1 MDLSKTAERIKKR
14 RNELHLKGSELA
26 EKALI
31 SDKSTISAWEN
42 GKIPK
47 LENIIALSKALDC
60 SPEYLLGCVEHPDVT
75 TSWIAE
81 QIPLSEEAIE
91 YLRWLKKA
99 CGDGTMEE
107 HELQR
112 GMIDAIIC
120 GLENGIDDGT
130 NGVIWSANELMTLLV
145 KANREDEINPSVNH
159 SVFIRQAFCM
169 ALGGIAFDYISRMAN
184 KNMASRR
191 AELEEE
197 EAYIKE
203 FNEWRKQR
211 KERGDD
217 NGNV

>member
-81 QIPLSEEAIE
+81 QIPLSEKAIE

-99 CGDGTMEE
+99 CDDGTMEE
-107 HELQR
+107 HQLQK

-120 GLENGIDDGT
+120 GLAKGIDDGI
-130 NGVIWSANELMTLLV
+130 NDVVWSANELMTQLV
-145 KANREDEINPSVNH
+145 QANRLSKINPSINH
-159 SVFIRQAFCM
+159 TLLMRQAFCM
-169 ALGGIAFDYISRMAN
+169 ALGGIAFDYINNLA
-184 KNMASRR
+184 KENMVSRR
-191 AELEEE
+191 AELEEA
-197 EAYIKE
+197 EAFIRE
-203 FNEWRKQR
+203 FDERMKQR
-211 KERGDD
+211 EERSDED
-217 NGNV
+217 GNI